1 MRIGLVS
8 DVHCN
13 VPALT
18 RALELLDDCAEVLCA
33 GDLIYQFRFSNDILA
48 LLRERNVRSIVGNHD
63 KSILVTPDHPLRS
76 SPTVEP
82 AELHYLASLPSRL
95 TLQLPG
101 IKLAM
106 FHGAPWDDDAEPHAY
121 YVYPQ
126 HRQDMA
132 RVAAEADADVVVLGH
147 SHLPFAVEVSGT
159 LIVNPGSCGEPC
171 PGTGL
176 PSCAALDVATGE
188 VEFRPFSL

>member
-18 RALELLDDCAEVLCA
+18 RALDLLEDCAEVLCA
-33 GDLIYQFRFSNDILA
+33 GDLVYQFRFSNEVLA
-48 LLRERNVRSIVGNHD
+48 LLRDRDVRAIVGNHD

-76 SPTVEP
+76 STTVDP
-82 AELHYLASLPSRL
+82 GALSYLASLPGRL
-95 TLQLPG
+95 ALELPR

-132 RVAAEADADVVVLGH
+132 RVAQEADADVIVLGH
-147 SHLPFAVEVSGT
+147 SHVPFAVEVGGK
-159 LIVNPGSCGEPC
+159 LIVNPGACGEPC
-171 PGTGL
+171 PGTGA
-176 PSCAALDVATGE
+176 PSCAALDLATGE